1 MNSGDLWLDDLGREE
16 ETRFWE
22 KTTRLFCHWAGTVGA
37 GEEMSDG
44 NSGAKAGWESGTGS
58 GTR

>member
-44 NSGAKAGWESGTGS
+44 NSGAKAG
-58 GTR
+58 